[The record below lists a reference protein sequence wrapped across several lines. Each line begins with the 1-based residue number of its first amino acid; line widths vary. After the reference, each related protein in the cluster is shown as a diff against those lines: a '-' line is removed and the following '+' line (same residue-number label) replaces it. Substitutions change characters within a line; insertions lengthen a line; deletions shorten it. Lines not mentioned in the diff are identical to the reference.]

1 MQELDL
7 LKDPSTKS
15 ETGDDDRMSTGD
27 CNSLS
32 GETLDDNSSGAQPS
46 CQSIYGDQISLNS
59 YDSANYS
66 YDSTCAHSINEVG
79 NGVNSMIIS
88 SSSEKL
94 NALDENREQQQ
105 SLPIFPTSKTIV
117 TNIEPCSQDTTT
129 IQTTVHRHKIQHRR

>member
-46 CQSIYGDQISLNS
+46 CLSIYGDQISLNS

-66 YDSTCAHSINEVG
+66 YDSTCAPTINEVG
-79 NGVNSMIIS
+79 YGVNSTIIS

-94 NALDENREQQQ
+94 NALDENREPQ
-105 SLPIFPTSKTIV
+105 SLPIFPTSKTV
-117 TNIEPCSQDTTT
+117 VNNIEPCSQDTTT
-129 IQTTVHRHKIQHRR
+129 IQTTLHKHKTQHKR

>member
-1 MQELDL
+1 M

-15 ETGDDDRMSTGD
+15 EAGDDDRMSTGD

-32 GETLDDNSSGAQPS
+32 GETLDDNSSEAQPS
-46 CQSIYGDQISLNS
+46 CLSIYGDQISLNS

-66 YDSTCAHSINEVG
+66 YDSTCGPSINEVG
-79 NGVNSMIIS
+79 NGVNSTNIS

-94 NALDENREQQQ
+94 NTLNETREPQ
-105 SLPIFPTSKTIV
+105 SLPIFPSSKTII

-129 IQTTVHRHKIQHRR
+129 IQTTLHEHKIQHRR